1 MLLTHR
7 CVMAALERPTTALWR
22 ALPLVSQTSPGTF
35 AHIAGTLLTTFSAAP
50 SIGSRHIT

>member
-1 MLLTHR
+1 
-7 CVMAALERPTTALWR
+7 MAALERPTTALWR
-22 ALPLVSQTSPGTF
+22 ALPLVPLTSSGTF